1 MIKKELLFVKKH
13 NISYQVKN
21 GKKLRHPPWIGNL
34 LSLQYDKIM
43 EKDIFPKKFMADIQ
57 KHFIFLKEEYSD
69 LNNLE
74 ILEIACGSGSSA
86 DTLPPENSYTG
97 IDISQGLL
105 RIADKRFRKKGLKKT
120 SFFISDAKDLP
131 FEEEFF
137 DVSICNLSL
146 NFFIDNGKAIN
157 EIKRVLKQGGTFY
170 CSIPV
175 PEQKPEKSR
184 ISGTAY
190 SAAELEKLFTASGFA
205 FIPSEFKNGAIFY
218 FRALKK

>member
-1 MIKKELLFVKKH
+1 
-13 NISYQVKN
+13 
-21 GKKLRHPPWIGNL
+21 
-34 LSLQYDKIM
+34 
-43 EKDIFPKKFMADIQ
+43 MADIQ

-69 LNNLE
+69 LKNLE

-97 IDISQGLL
+97 IDISPGLL

-157 EIKRVLKQGGTFY
+157 EIKRVLKQGG
-170 CSIPV
+170 
-175 PEQKPEKSR
+175 
-184 ISGTAY
+184 GH
-190 SAAELEKLFTASGFA
+190 FTAVFL
-205 FIPSEFKNGAIFY
+205 FLN
-218 FRALKK
+218 RNLKKAGSPVQHILQLSLKSCLPLPVLRSFRQSSKTEQYFIFGR